1 MEGLRI
7 FCKLFRSRKITPGA
21 SNCRHY
27 TAIPDLDVSRSRYL
41 GNQILYRRYI
51 GGGGGGGCSCN
62 SVGLGDGVGD
72 GVGGV
77 GDDDGDGVNVSGG
90 GDCD

>member
-27 TAIPDLDVSRSRYL
+27 TAIPDLDVS
-41 GNQILYRRYI
+41 QVWILWEPDYNVE
-51 GGGGGGGCSCN
+51 GGGGGGG
-62 SVGLGDGVGD
+62 GG
-72 GVGGV
+72 GVGG
-77 GDDDGDGVNVSGG
+77 DG
-90 GDCD
+90 GDEGCRLGV